1 MSDVA
6 TSTDESAA
14 AIRLVRLTAAGNEGA
29 IEDLYRRYASQVR
42 ALAYRMASSEEVCDE
57 VVQEVFIAVWR
68 HAGEFDP
75 ERGGVGVWVRSMAR
89 HKVIDVVRR
98 HQRTDRRNG
107 PIPQDLPARGPSV
120 DEVAALDLERERILE
135 AVAGLPEVQRAA
147 IELAFWAGMSHTQ
160 VAARLGIPLGTAKT
174 RIRTG
179 LFRIRADLARDGLHD
194 DRERSTEH
202 EDSAGRPVRNRR
214 RRAEERCAAMCTRS

>member
-1 MSDVA
+1 MSNVPD
-6 TSTDESAA
+6 TTDESVA

-68 HAGEFDP
+68 HAREFNP

-98 HQRTDRRNG
+98 HQRIDRRNG

-147 IELAFWAGMSHTQ
+147 IELAFWGGMSHTQ

-179 LFRIRADLARDGLHD
+179 LFRIRADLARDGLGH
-194 DRERSTEH
+194 DREADGERDEGAADRRRIRPRRST
-202 EDSAGRPVRNRR
+202 SA
-214 RRAEERCAAMCTRS
+214 A